1 MPGGRYSRDLM
12 AKPVGKAYE
21 YALKALGR
29 QELTESQLAERLV
42 RRGVEEDERAEVID
56 RLLADG
62 LLDDE
67 RFARR
72 YTEDKRELAGWG
84 PERIREALLARG
96 VTRDLVEAA
105 LEGEGETEQLRRAVA
120 MLEDRGLRCDSD
132 SERERALRLLVRRG
146 YALELAYEAVR
157 VAERASAEAA

>member
-1 MPGGRYSRDLM
+1 MV
-12 AKPVGKAYE
+12 A
-21 YALKALGR
+21 
-29 QELTESQLAERLV
+29 RLV
-42 RRGVEEDERAEVID
+42 AE
-56 RLLADG
+56 G

-84 PERIREALLARG
+84 PERIREALIERG
-96 VTRDLVEAA
+96 VARELVDAT
-105 LEGEGETEQLRRAVA
+105 LEGEGADEQLRRAVA
-120 MLEDRGLRCDSD
+120 ILAERELRCDTD
-132 SERERALRLLVRRG
+132 PERERALRLLVRRG

>member
-1 MPGGRYSRDLM
+1 
-12 AKPVGKAYE
+12 
-21 YALKALGR
+21 
-29 QELTESQLAERLV
+29 
-42 RRGVEEDERAEVID
+42 VEEDERAEVIA

-62 LLDDE
+62 LLDDG

-96 VTRDLVEAA
+96 VASDLVEAA
-105 LEGEGETEQLRRAVA
+105 LEGEGEAEQLRRAVA
-120 MLEDRGLRCDSD
+120 ILGDRGLRCDSD

-157 VAERASAEAA
+157 AAERASAEAA

>member
-12 AKPVGKAYE
+12 AKPASDPYE

-29 QELTESQLAERLV
+29 QELTESQLAERLA
-42 RRGVEEDERAEVID
+42 RRGVEEDERAEVIA
-56 RLLADG
+56 RVCAEG

-84 PERIREALLARG
+84 PERIREALRARG
-96 VTRDLVEAA
+96 VAPDLVEAA
-105 LEGEGETEQLRRAVA
+105 LEGEGEAEQLRRAVG

-157 VAERASAEAA
+157 AAERASAEAA